1 MATLNLGGLKNQIT
15 SYFITNFP
23 QCEWV
28 MSQAICTRFFFV
40 IAVHLFVVVEALL
53 EVLETERD

>member
-40 IAVHLFVVVEALL
+40 VIAVRLFVVV
-53 EVLETERD
+53 